1 MGVKVDIKN
10 EMIRMAKRAKR
21 ASEELA
27 RLSTPVKNSILKN
40 MARGILK
47 RKKEILRANERDI
60 KLAKKKGLSKAL
72 IDRLTLT
79 LLRIR
84 NMAKS
89 LREVAS
95 LPDPVGRIM
104 RTTRRPNGLVIKKVR
119 VPIGVIAM
127 IYEARPNVTVE
138 ASGLAFKSGNAIILK
153 GGSEAQNSNL
163 IITKILN
170 GTKGLPEN
178 AIQLIGTTSRK
189 AVKELLRL
197 DDYIDLVIPRGGEG
211 LIQMVRRESTIPVI
225 AHAKGLCHTYV
236 DRDANLDMAEEIV
249 YNAKVQRPGVCNAL
263 ETLLVHK
270 DIAKKFLPRIIE
282 RLKEAGVEVRGCPKT
297 KRIISQIK
305 RANEI
310 DWQTEYLN
318 LVLSIKVVKGLAE
331 ALNHISRYGSGHSE
345 AIITRNKRAAERF
358 LKEVDASA
366 VFVNASTR
374 LNDGGEFGL
383 GAEIG
388 ISTQKLH
395 ARGPMGLE
403 ELTTYKYLVY
413 GKGQVRE

>member
-1 MGVKVDIKN
+1 MSIKS
-10 EMIRMAKRAKR
+10 EMISLAKRAKR

-27 RLSTPVKNSILKN
+27 RLSTPAKNSILKN

-47 RKKEILRANERDI
+47 RKKEILRANERDVE
-60 KLAKKKGLSKAL
+60 LTKKKGLSRAL
-72 IDRLTLT
+72 IDRLTLKPA
-79 LLRIR
+79 RIQ

-89 LREVAS
+89 LRKVAS
-95 LPDPVGRIM
+95 LPDPVGRII
-104 RTTRRPNGLVIKKVR
+104 RTTRRPNGLVIKKIK

-138 ASGLAFKSGNAIILK
+138 ASGLAFKSGNAVILK

-170 GTKGLPEN
+170 ETKSLPKN
-178 AIQLIGTTSRK
+178 AIQLIGTTSRQ

-211 LIQMVRRESTIPVI
+211 LIQMVRSQSTIPVI

-270 DIAKKFLPRIIE
+270 DIAKRFLPRMIE
-282 RLKEAGVEVRGCPKT
+282 RLEGVGVEVRGCPKSR
-297 KRIISQIK
+297 RIVLSINK
-305 RANEI
+305 AGEI
-310 DWQTEYLN
+310 DWQTEYLD
-318 LVLSIKVVKGLAE
+318 LILSIKIVNSLEE
-331 ALNHISRYGSGHSE
+331 ALDHIARYGSNHSE
-345 AIITRNKRAAERF
+345 AIITRDKKAAERF
-358 LKEVDASA
+358 LKAVDASA

>member
-1 MGVKVDIKN
+1 MSIKS
-10 EMIRMAKRAKR
+10 EMIRMAERAKK

-27 RLSTPVKNSILKN
+27 RLSTPAKNSILKD

-47 RKKEILRANERDI
+47 RKEEILKANERDI
-60 KLAKKKGLSKAL
+60 EFAKKKGLSKAL
-72 IDRLTLT
+72 IDRLTLKPA
-79 LLRIR
+79 RIQ

-89 LREVAS
+89 LRGVAS
-95 LPDPVGRIM
+95 LSDPVGRMM
-104 RTTRRPNGLVIKKVR
+104 RTIRRPNGLVIKKIR

-138 ASGLAFKSGNAIILK
+138 ASGLAFKSGNAVILK

-170 GTKGLPEN
+170 GTKGLPKD
-178 AIQLIGTTSRK
+178 AVQLIGTTSRK
-189 AVKELLRL
+189 AVKELLGL

-225 AHAKGLCHTYV
+225 AHAKGLCHAYV
-236 DRDANLDMAEEIV
+236 DRDADLDMAEKIV

-270 DIAKKFLPRIIE
+270 DVAKKFLPRMIK
-282 RLKEAGVEVRGCPKT
+282 RLEGAGVEVRGCPKSR
-297 KRIISQIK
+297 RIVPGINK
-305 RANEI
+305 ANEG
-310 DWQTEYLN
+310 DWQTEYLD
-318 LVLSIKVVKGLAE
+318 LILSIKIVNSLEE
-331 ALNHISRYGSGHSE
+331 ALDHISRYGSNHSE
-345 AIITRNKRAAERF
+345 TVITRDKIVAERF
-358 LKEVDASA
+358 LKGVDASA

-413 GKGQVRE
+413 GKGQIRQ

>member
-1 MGVKVDIKN
+1 
-10 EMIRMAKRAKR
+10 MINMAKRAKE

-27 RLSTPVKNSILKN
+27 RLSTPAKNSMLKN

-47 RKKEILRANERDI
+47 RKKEILRANERDV
-60 KLAKKKGLSKAL
+60 KLAKKKGLSRAL
-72 IDRLTLT
+72 IDRLTLNPA
-79 LLRIR
+79 RIE

-104 RTTRRPNGLVIKKVR
+104 KTTRRPNGLVIKKIR

-138 ASGLAFKSGNAIILK
+138 ASGLALKSGSAIILK

-163 IITKILN
+163 FITKILN
-170 GTKGLPEN
+170 ETKGLPER
-178 AIQLIGTTSRK
+178 AIQLIRTTSRK

-236 DRDANLDMAEEIV
+236 DGDADLNMAERVV

-263 ETLLVHK
+263 ETLLVHR
-270 DIAKKFLPRIIE
+270 DVAKRFLLRMIK
-282 RLKEAGVEVRGCPKT
+282 RLEGAGVEVRGCPKSR
-297 KRIISQIK
+297 RIAPGINK
-305 RANEI
+305 AKEI
-310 DWQTEYLN
+310 DWQAEYLD
-318 LVLSIKVVKGLAE
+318 LILSIKVVKGLTE
-331 ALNHISRYGSGHSE
+331 ALDHISRYGSHHSE
-345 AIITRNKRAAERF
+345 AIITRNKRAAEKF

-366 VFVNASTR
+366 VFINASTR

-413 GKGQVRE
+413 GKGQVRT

>member
-1 MGVKVDIKN
+1 MSIKN
-10 EMIRMAKRAKR
+10 EMIRMAQRAKK

-27 RLSTPVKNSILKN
+27 RLSTSAKNSILKN
-40 MARGILK
+40 MAKEILK
-47 RKKEILRANERDI
+47 RKKEILRANKRDVAS
-60 KLAKKKGLSKAL
+60 AKKKGLSKAL
-72 IDRLTLT
+72 IDRLTLNPS
-79 LLRIR
+79 RIE

-89 LREVAS
+89 LRGVVS

-104 RTTRRPNGLVIKKVR
+104 KTTRRPNGLVIKKVR

-138 ASGLAFKSGNAIILK
+138 ASGLAFKSANAIILK

-170 GTKGLPEN
+170 GIKDLPEN
-178 AIQLIGTTSRK
+178 AIQLVKTTSRK

-211 LIQMVRRESTIPVI
+211 LIRMVKETSTIPVI

-236 DRDANLDMAEEIV
+236 DGDVDLDMAERIV

-263 ETLLVHK
+263 ETLLIHRN
-270 DIAKKFLPRIIE
+270 IAKRFLPRMAK
-282 RLKEAGVEVRGCPKT
+282 RLEEVGVEIRGDSRTRKILP
-297 KRIISQIK
+297 QIK
-305 RANEI
+305 KAKEI
-310 DWQTEYLN
+310 DWQTEYLD
-318 LVLSIKVVKGLAE
+318 LILSIKVVKDLAE
-331 ALNHISRYGSGHSE
+331 ALDHIARYGSGHSE
-345 AIITRNKRAAERF
+345 AIITKNKKAQERF

-383 GAEIG
+383 RAEIG

-413 GKGQVRE
+413 GKGQVRK

>member
-1 MGVKVDIKN
+1 MDIKN
-10 EMIRMAKRAKR
+10 EMISMAKRAKR
-21 ASEELA
+21 ASKELA
-27 RLSTPVKNSILKN
+27 GLSTSAKNSILRN
-40 MARGILK
+40 MARGLSKGKKGILK
-47 RKKEILRANERDI
+47 ANERDVE
-60 KLAKKKGLSKAL
+60 LAKKKGLSRAL

-79 LLRIR
+79 PSRIE
-84 NMAKS
+84 NMTKS

-104 RTTRRPNGLVIKKVR
+104 KTTRRPNGLVIKKVR

-138 ASGLAFKSGNAIILK
+138 ASALALKSGNAVILK
-153 GGSEAQNSNL
+153 GGSEAQSSNL
-163 IITKILN
+163 AIVKILEE
-170 GTKGLPEN
+170 TKGLPED
-178 AIQLIGTTSRK
+178 AIQLIKTTSRQ
-189 AVKELLRL
+189 AVRELLRL

-211 LIQMVRRESTIPVI
+211 LIRTVRRESTIPVI
-225 AHAKGLCHTYV
+225 AHAKGLCHIYV
-236 DRDANLDMAEEIV
+236 DRDADLNMAEEIV

-270 DIAKKFLPRIIE
+270 SIARRFLPRMIE
-282 RLKEAGVEVRGCPKT
+282 RLEGAGVEVRGCPKT
-297 KRIISQIK
+297 KRIAPGINEA
-305 RANEI
+305 REI
-310 DWQTEYLN
+310 DWQTEYLD
-318 LVLSIKVVKGLAE
+318 LILSIKIVNSLE
-331 ALNHISRYGSGHSE
+331 ETLDHISRYGSNHSE
-345 AIITRNKRAAERF
+345 AIITENKKTAERF

-374 LNDGGEFGL
+374 LHDGGEFGL

-413 GKGQVRE
+413 GDGQVRE

>member
-1 MGVKVDIKN
+1 MSIKS
-10 EMIRMAKRAKR
+10 EMISLAERAKR

-27 RLSTPVKNSILKN
+27 RLSTPAKNSILKN

-47 RKKEILRANERDI
+47 RKKEILRANERDVE
-60 KLAKKKGLSKAL
+60 LTKKKGLSRAL
-72 IDRLTLT
+72 IDRLALKPA
-79 LLRIR
+79 RIQ

-89 LREVAS
+89 LRKVAS
-95 LPDPVGRIM
+95 LPDPVGRII
-104 RTTRRPNGLVIKKVR
+104 RTTRRPNGLVIKKIK

-138 ASGLAFKSGNAIILK
+138 ASGLAFKSGNAVILK

-170 GTKGLPEN
+170 ETKSLPKN
-178 AIQLIGTTSRK
+178 AIQLIGTTSRQ

-211 LIQMVRRESTIPVI
+211 LIQMVRSQSTIPVI

-270 DIAKKFLPRIIE
+270 DIAKRFLPRMIE
-282 RLKEAGVEVRGCPKT
+282 RLEGVGVEVRGCPKSR
-297 KRIISQIK
+297 RIVLSINK
-305 RANEI
+305 AGEI
-310 DWQTEYLN
+310 DWQTEYLD
-318 LVLSIKVVKGLAE
+318 LILSIKIVNSLEE
-331 ALNHISRYGSGHSE
+331 ALDHIARYGSNHSE
-345 AIITRNKRAAERF
+345 AIITRDKKAAERF
-358 LKEVDASA
+358 LKAVDASA

-413 GKGQVRE
+413 GKGQVRT

>member
-10 EMIRMAKRAKR
+10 EMISMAKRAKR
-21 ASEELA
+21 ASGELA
-27 RLSTPVKNSILKN
+27 RLSTLTKNSILKN
-40 MARGILK
+40 MAREFLKRRKGILK
-47 RKKEILRANERDI
+47 ANERDI
-60 KLAKKKGLSKAL
+60 RFAKKKGLSKAL
-72 IDRLTLT
+72 IDRLSLSS
-79 LLRIR
+79 LRIE

-89 LREVAS
+89 LRGIAS
-95 LPDPVGRIM
+95 LPDPVGIIIK
-104 RTTRRPNGLVIKKVR
+104 TTKRPNGLTIKKVR

-138 ASGLAFKSGNAIILK
+138 ASGLALKSGNAIILK

-163 IITKILN
+163 TILKILN
-170 GTKGLPEN
+170 ETKGLPEN
-178 AIQLIGTTSRK
+178 ALQLIKTTSRQ
-189 AVKELLRL
+189 AVRELLRL

-211 LIQMVRRESTIPVI
+211 LIQMVKETSTIPVI

-236 DRDANLDMAEEIV
+236 DRDADLDMALKVV

-270 DIAKKFLPRIIE
+270 NIAQKFLPRMIE
-282 RLKEAGVEVRGCPKT
+282 RLEGAGVEVRGCPKSR
-297 KRIISQIK
+297 RIVPGINKARES
-305 RANEI
+305 
-310 DWQTEYLN
+310 DWRTEYLD
-318 LVLSIKVVKGLAE
+318 LILSIKIVNSLEE
-331 ALNHISRYGSGHSE
+331 ALDHISRYGSNHSE
-345 AIITRNKRAAERF
+345 AIITRNKKAAEKF

-374 LNDGGEFGL
+374 FNDGGEFGL

-413 GKGQVRE
+413 GKGQIRT